1 MVFIKLG
8 LLSSVPCQRAMIA
21 VPCRIC
27 KAPQIRKRR
36 LLGMHLEPQ
45 GTCGLLPR
53 RILTRFLKQGKLTFN
68 FILGNL
74 VFIPIPTFWPR
85 FHVNRPHFIFREL
98 NYISFEQYFCS
109 EYRVLRNSSSS
120 PDPFLSHLLNHISL
134 QPLKKNYQQ
143 NKPITRPVCGLQAF
157 KKLLRDWH
165 PDKNADRVQVCTAV
179 FQFLQKARHL
189 FKSERRWLDWPEVI
203 WVVTK
208 TLVICC

>member
-1 MVFIKLG
+1 MQGTADQKEKATWDALG
-8 LLSSVPCQRAMIA
+8 AT
-21 VPCRIC
+21 
-27 KAPQIRKRR
+27 K
-36 LLGMHLEPQ
+36 

-53 RILTRFLKQGKLTFN
+53 RILTRFPKQGNWLSTLFWGFFFYSYSNILTK
-68 FILGNL
+68 ISCE
-74 VFIPIPTFWPR
+74 PTSFA
-85 FHVNRPHFIFREL
+85 FREL

-120 PDPFLSHLLNHISL
+120 PDPFYQSSHFIISVSS
-134 QPLKKNYQQ
+134 LKKKLSTKQ
-143 NKPITRPVCGLQAF
+143 THHETVCGLQAF

-189 FKSERRWLDWPEVI
+189 FKSERRWLDWPENDLSSDLV
-203 WVVTK
+203 

>member
-8 LLSSVPCQRAMIA
+8 LLSSVPCQRTMIA

-36 LLGMHLEPQ
+36 LLGMHLEPLRGLVVSFQ
-45 GTCGLLPR
+45 GGFLHASWSRVNWLSTLFWGIFVYSYSN
-53 RILTRFLKQGKLTFN
+53 ILTK
-68 FILGNL
+68 ISCE
-74 VFIPIPTFWPR
+74 PTSFA
-85 FHVNRPHFIFREL
+85 FREL

-109 EYRVLRNSSSS
+109 ESRVFGNSS
-120 PDPFLSHLLNHISL
+120 HLQILFSVISL
-134 QPLKKNYQQ
+134 IISVSSLKKKLSTKQTHHE
-143 NKPITRPVCGLQAF
+143 TRLTQQAF

-189 FKSERRWLDWPEVI
+189 FKSERRWLDWPENDLSSDLV
-203 WVVTK
+203 